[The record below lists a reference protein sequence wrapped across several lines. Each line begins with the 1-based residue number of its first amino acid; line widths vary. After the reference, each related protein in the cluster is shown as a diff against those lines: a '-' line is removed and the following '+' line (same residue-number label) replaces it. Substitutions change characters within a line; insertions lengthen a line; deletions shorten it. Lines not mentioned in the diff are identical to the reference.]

1 MSESHRLLHAALLTI
16 AVSLGSVA
24 VAAGPPATPP
34 FVTVDPIADARA
46 GGRLALTGVALD
58 PSRPFTGI
66 AGVWLSVYPL
76 AADDTAGSAVYGD
89 WISYGLT
96 RPELAVSYGEAF
108 TNVGFAASI
117 PLSAGRYRCVVASVL
132 ANGSPIPAIVDVT
145 LGGPLRGWLD
155 TPAPGRVASGPI
167 VLAGWALDSSL
178 ASGPGIASV
187 TACARVVVAPAL
199 GCLPLAGTT
208 YLDLAR
214 PDVAAA
220 YDNPVYIPS
229 GWAFV
234 STTPLPGPAIYDLVI
249 VARTTLDSAGHI
261 DTLTFVARVTVAP
274 RRRARR
280 KDSWRAARRFGGSS

>member
-96 RPELAVSYGEAF
+96 RPELAVS
-108 TNVGFAASI
+108 
-117 PLSAGRYRCVVASVL
+117 
-132 ANGSPIPAIVDVT
+132 
-145 LGGPLRGWLD
+145 
-155 TPAPGRVASGPI
+155 
-167 VLAGWALDSSL
+167 
-178 ASGPGIASV
+178 
-187 TACARVVVAPAL
+187 
-199 GCLPLAGTT
+199 
-208 YLDLAR
+208 
-214 PDVAAA
+214 
-220 YDNPVYIPS
+220 
-229 GWAFV
+229 
-234 STTPLPGPAIYDLVI
+234 
-249 VARTTLDSAGHI
+249 
-261 DTLTFVARVTVAP
+261 
-274 RRRARR
+274 
-280 KDSWRAARRFGGSS
+280 